1 MAVNARRI
9 TCRRAAIG
17 DRSGGAWA
25 ISLIRSGSYSSS
37 ITTSS
42 LVLKYRKNVLGEISA
57 AAAIWST
64 VVCSYPCSWNS
75 RNACSWISQRVFCF
89 LRSRNP
95 GELMCR
101 FFLARGGLHIAGRPR
116 PQEHRRQHGAD
127 HGHGR
132 ADEQYPVHRVQ
143 VRVLS
148 ADEDGEVTGPGGV
161 RPGGWQRLAARLG
174 RLRGVGTGEH
184 AAQDRHAQ
192 GAADLAHGHGQ
203 RAAGP

>member
-42 LVLKYRKNVLGEISA
+42 LVLKYRKKVLGEISA

-75 RNACSWISQRVFCF
+75 RNACSWMDQRVFCF

-95 GELMCR
+95 GELIGR
-101 FFLARGGLHIAGRPR
+101 FFLAPRAYLTCGQEYRGQHRPDQR
-116 PQEHRRQHGAD
+116 D
-127 HGHGR
+127 HR
-132 ADEQYPVHRVQ
+132 ADQQHPVHRVQ
-143 VRVLS
+143 VGVL
-148 ADEDGEVTGPGGV
+148 PGD
-161 RPGGWQRLAARLG
+161 QD
-174 RLRGVGTGEH
+174 
-184 AAQDRHAQ
+184 AQ
-192 GAADLAHGHGQ
+192 
-203 RAAGP
+203 